1 MRKKW
6 ACAPMIILLALLA
19 GCGGEAGSEEDQL
32 VLDIRGEYLAMTNCQ
47 ATAKVTADYGQR
59 VYEYTISLSYEQ
71 EGDTVLTVLEPE
83 EVSGITARISDGE
96 TSLEFDGVQLETG
109 PLPGDGLSPIEGLPA
124 LLTCAREGYIWS
136 TAVETLGEDGPEAL
150 HVCYR
155 DPEGSPGT
163 GTEGALWFDLATHAL
178 LRGEISVDGYTVIQ
192 CEFTEF
198 TYS

>member
-1 MRKKW
+1 MRKLLL
-6 ACAPMIILLALLA
+6 CVPMMTLLLA
-19 GCGGEAGSEEDQL
+19 GCGLTEVSEAEEL
-32 VLDIRGEYLAMTNCQ
+32 ALAIRGEFLELAACS
-47 ATAKVTADYGQR
+47 ADLEITADYGQR

-96 TSLEFDGVQLETG
+96 TSLEFDGIRLETG